1 MGGKNMSK
9 LKKLLIAATCCFML
23 VAGITALTVTG
34 NAGVTTARAA
44 EPTGVDATIDSIHA
58 RATNG
63 DFLVY
68 VETNDVN
75 WSSKDGYVGAADGI
89 LIDGAPASATSG
101 YFRFGETSQIAMTM
115 SFDLFPED
123 RTVLVQIPAGTV
135 FGEIKLNSELRF
147 NVFGHNG
154 ATTTSEERTIY
165 WDNDSGAQDNR
176 SRYLIWLNTKG
187 QVDTSDGAL
196 KAETNRILIDG
207 KAVNVEYTY
216 GGGNTE
222 YAALVNYSYFGEGI
236 TSCSQITDEHEIV
249 FPKGLAIG
257 NITLKEEFKAYVYL
271 GNVKSEKILKEIA
284 LTGVEAAQR
293 ASDWLVR
300 FTTDTALEGD
310 AFSLSYGS
318 VALTVG
324 ETKTEGWSYV
334 CENGGVALTIDFD
347 NVPAN
352 YGGRVSVA
360 ANTISS
366 GATGGYIKITNNYS
380 FILLN
385 GTAHEDKTY
394 TVEIKNGDTVLT
406 SITYDV
412 LDREAKL
419 TALKAAING
428 LTPPEHYYYEVN
440 LPETLPEKNCSY
452 AVTVKPIEYDVIIGD
467 AAAVKVAYGEKLTK
481 PESDPT
487 KDMTVDKVYTFDGW
501 YNGDKKWD
509 FETDTVQGDT
519 TLVARFNES
528 AREYDVKFGEDA
540 TATKAAYGNK
550 LTAPTEEPT
559 KTKEG
564 YTVTFDGWYNGD
576 KKWDFANDT
585 VTGNLTLI
593 AKFNETAITYN
604 AKLTLG
610 DGTEKDVS
618 YTIENRAEKLAEAKA
633 LLSENNAQ
641 YAYTNDLPTELPLEN
656 GRTYTETRTLNE
668 YDVKIGESAT
678 VKVAYGNKLTK
689 PETDPTKDMT
699 ADKVY
704 AFDGWYNGE
713 TKWNFDADTVKGDVT
728 LVAKFTETA
737 RKYTVTITF
746 VGLEKDEVTLQVE
759 YNGTVDFSAYAEDG
773 YNMTIKNGETEITG
787 LTVTGDVN
795 ITITYAKKP
804 AAAKKGCGGS
814 VGGLGVMLTALGF
827 AAVVFKKKRG

>member
-1 MGGKNMSK
+1 MSK

-75 WSSKDGYVGAADGI
+75 WSSANGYVGAADGI

-165 WDNDSGAQDNR
+165 WDNDSGAQDGS

-187 QVDTSDGAL
+187 QVDTSENAL
-196 KAETNRILIDG
+196 KKETNRILIDG
-207 KAVNVEYTY
+207 KSVNVEYTY

-271 GNVKSEKILKEIA
+271 GNVKGEKILKEIA

-293 ASDWLVR
+293 TSDWLVR
-300 FTTDTALEGD
+300 FTADKALAGD

-318 VALTVG
+318 VALTAG
-324 ETKTEGWSYV
+324 ETKTEGWAYV

-440 LPETLPEKNCSY
+440 LPETLPEENCSY

-467 AAAVKVAYGEKLTK
+467 AAAVKVAYGSKLTK

-501 YNGDKKWD
+501 YNGDTKWN
-509 FETDTVQGDT
+509 FETDTVRGDT
-519 TLVARFNES
+519 TLVAKFTDS
-528 AREYDVKFGEDA
+528 DREYDVKFGEAA
-540 TATKAAYGNK
+540 TAKVAYGSK
-550 LTAPTEEPT
+550 LTAPTEEPSE
-559 KTKEG
+559 TKEG
-564 YTVTFDGWYNGD
+564 YNVTFDGWYNGD
-576 KKWDFANDT
+576 KKWNFANDV
-585 VTGNLTLI
+585 VTGNLTLV
-593 AKFNETAITYN
+593 AKFNETVITYT
-604 AKLTLG
+604 AELTLG
-610 DGTEKDVS
+610 DGTKKDIS
-618 YTIENRAEKLAEAKA
+618 YTVENRTEKLAEAKK
-633 LLSENNAQ
+633 LLGADDDQ
-641 YAYTNDLPTELPLEN
+641 YTYTNDLPTELPLEN
-656 GRTYTETRTLNE
+656 GKTYTETRTVNE
-668 YDVKIGESAT
+668 YDVKFGEADAA
-678 VKVAYGNKLTK
+678 KVAYGSKLTR
-689 PETDPTKDMT
+689 PADPTKDMT

-704 AFDGWYNGE
+704 TFDGWYVGD
-713 TKWNFDADTVKGDVT
+713 TKWDFDADTVKGDVT
-728 LVAKFTETA
+728 LVAKFNETA
-737 RKYTVTITF
+737 RKYAVTITF
-746 VGLEKDEVTLQVE
+746 VGLEKDEVVLQVE

-773 YNMTIKNGETEITG
+773 YNMTVKNGENEIG
-787 LTVTGDVN
+787 ELTVTGDVN
-795 ITITYAKKP
+795 ITVTYAKKP
-804 AAAKKGCGGS
+804 AASKKGCGGS
-814 VGGLGVMLTALGF
+814 VGSIGVMLTALGF
-827 AAVVFKKKRG
+827 AAVVFRKKRG

>member
-23 VAGITALTVTG
+23 VAGITALTVMG
-34 NAGVTTARAA
+34 NAGVTTAYAA
-44 EPTGVDATIDSIHA
+44 DEPTGVDATIDSIHA
-58 RATNG
+58 RAAND

-89 LIDGAPASATSG
+89 LIDGQPASATSG
-101 YFRFGETSQIAMTM
+101 YYRFGETSQIAMTI

-165 WDNDSGAQDNR
+165 WDNDSGAQDNL

-222 YAALVNYSYFGEGI
+222 YAALVNYSYFGDGI

-271 GNVKSEKILKEIA
+271 GNVKGEKILKDIA

-324 ETKTEGWSYV
+324 ETKTEGWAYV
-334 CENGGVALTIDFD
+334 CENGGMALTIDFD

-440 LPETLPEKNCSY
+440 LPETLPEENCSY

-467 AAAVKVAYGEKLTK
+467 ATAVKVAYGEKLTK

-550 LTAPTEEPT
+550 LT
-559 KTKEG
+559 
-564 YTVTFDGWYNGD
+564 
-576 KKWDFANDT
+576 
-585 VTGNLTLI
+585 
-593 AKFNETAITYN
+593 
-604 AKLTLG
+604 
-610 DGTEKDVS
+610 
-618 YTIENRAEKLAEAKA
+618 
-633 LLSENNAQ
+633 
-641 YAYTNDLPTELPLEN
+641 
-656 GRTYTETRTLNE
+656 
-668 YDVKIGESAT
+668 
-678 VKVAYGNKLTK
+678 K

-699 ADKVY
+699 VDKVY
-704 AFDGWYNGE
+704 TFDGWYNGE

-759 YNGTVDFSAYAEDG
+759 YNGRVDFSAYAEDG
-773 YNMTIKNGETEITG
+773 YNMTIKNGETEITE

>member
-1 MGGKNMSK
+1 MSK

-34 NAGVTTARAA
+34 NAGVITARAA

-75 WSSKDGYVGAADGI
+75 WSSADGYAGAADGI

-135 FGEIKLNSELRF
+135 FGNVKLNSELRF

-165 WDNDSGAQDNR
+165 WDNDSGAQDGS

-187 QVDTSDGAL
+187 QVDTSENAL
-196 KAETNRILIDG
+196 KKETNRILIDG
-207 KAVNVEYTY
+207 KSVNVEYTY

-293 ASDWLVR
+293 TSDWLVR
-300 FTTDTALEGD
+300 FTADKALAGD

-318 VALTVG
+318 VALTAG
-324 ETKTEGWSYV
+324 ETKTEGWAYV
-334 CENGGVALTIDFD
+334 CENGGMALTIDFD
-347 NVPAN
+347 NVHADF
-352 YGGRVSVA
+352 GGRVTVA

-394 TVEIKNGDTVLT
+394 TAEIKNGDTVLT

-428 LTPPEHYYYEVN
+428 LTPPEHYYYEVK
-440 LPETLPEKNCSY
+440 LPETLPEENCSY
-452 AVTVKPIEYDVIIGD
+452 QVTVKPIEYDVIIGD

-487 KDMTVDKVYTFDGW
+487 KDMTVDKVFTFDGW
-501 YNGDKKWD
+501 YNGDTKWN
-509 FETDTVQGDT
+509 FETDTVSGDT
-519 TLVARFNES
+519 TLVAKFTDS
-528 AREYDVKFGEDA
+528 AREYDVKFGEADA
-540 TATKAAYGNK
+540 AKVAYGSK
-550 LTAPTEEPT
+550 LTAPTEEPSE
-559 KTKEG
+559 TKEG
-564 YTVTFDGWYNGD
+564 YNVTFDGWYNGD
-576 KKWDFANDT
+576 KKWDFANDV
-585 VTGNLTLI
+585 VTGNLTLV
-593 AKFNETAITYN
+593 AKFNETVITYT
-604 AKLTLG
+604 AELTLG
-610 DGTEKDVS
+610 DGTKKDIS
-618 YTIENRAEKLAEAKA
+618 YTVENRTEKLAEAKK
-633 LLSENNAQ
+633 LLGADDDQ
-641 YAYTNDLPTELPLEN
+641 YTYTNDLPTELPLEN
-656 GRTYTETRTLNE
+656 GKTYTETRTVNE
-668 YDVKIGESAT
+668 YDVKFGEAAAA
-678 VKVAYGNKLTK
+678 KVAYGSKLTK

-699 ADKVY
+699 VDKVY
-704 AFDGWYNGE
+704 TFDGWYNGE

-773 YNMTIKNGETEITG
+773 YNMTVKNGETEITE

-804 AAAKKGCGGS
+804 AASKKGCGGS
-814 VGGLGVMLTALGF
+814 VGSIGVMLTALGF
-827 AAVVFKKKRG
+827 AAVVFRKKRG

>member
-1 MGGKNMSK
+1 MSK

-23 VAGITALTVTG
+23 VAGITALTVMG
-34 NAGVTTARAA
+34 NAGVTTAYAA
-44 EPTGVDATIDSIHA
+44 DEPTGVDATIDSIHA
-58 RATNG
+58 RAANA

-75 WSSKDGYVGAADGI
+75 WSSANGLVGEADGI
-89 LIDGAPASATSG
+89 LIDGQPASATSG

-115 SFDLFPED
+115 SFNLFPED

-135 FGEIKLNSELRF
+135 FGDIKLNSELRF

-165 WDNDSGAQDNR
+165 WDNDSGAQDNF

-207 KAVNVEYTY
+207 KSVNVEYTY

-222 YAALVNYSYFGEGI
+222 YAALVNYSYFGDGI

-271 GNVKSEKILKEIA
+271 GNVKGEKILKDIA

-318 VALTVG
+318 VALTAG
-324 ETKTEGWSYV
+324 ETKTEGWAYV

-347 NVPAN
+347 NIPAN

-440 LPETLPEKNCSY
+440 LPETLPEENCSY

-467 AAAVKVAYGEKLTK
+467 AAAVKVAYGNKLTK

-550 LTAPTEEPT
+550 LT
-559 KTKEG
+559 
-564 YTVTFDGWYNGD
+564 
-576 KKWDFANDT
+576 
-585 VTGNLTLI
+585 
-593 AKFNETAITYN
+593 
-604 AKLTLG
+604 
-610 DGTEKDVS
+610 
-618 YTIENRAEKLAEAKA
+618 
-633 LLSENNAQ
+633 
-641 YAYTNDLPTELPLEN
+641 
-656 GRTYTETRTLNE
+656 
-668 YDVKIGESAT
+668 
-678 VKVAYGNKLTK
+678 K

-699 ADKVY
+699 VDKVY
-704 AFDGWYNGE
+704 TFDGWYNGE
-713 TKWNFDADTVKGDVT
+713 TKWNFDVDTVKGDVT

-759 YNGTVDFSAYAEDG
+759 YNGRVDFSAYAEDG
-773 YNMTIKNGETEITG
+773 YNMTIKNGETEING
-787 LTVTGDVN
+787 LTVTGDAN
-795 ITITYAKKP
+795 ITVTYAKKP

-814 VGGLGVMLTALGF
+814 VGGIGVMLTALGF

>member
-1 MGGKNMSK
+1 MSK

-23 VAGITALTVTG
+23 VAGITALTVMG
-34 NAGVTTARAA
+34 NAGVTTAYAA
-44 EPTGVDATIDSIHA
+44 DEPTGVDATIDSIHA
-58 RATNG
+58 RATYG
-63 DFLVY
+63 DFLVF

-89 LIDGAPASATSG
+89 LIDGQPASATSG
-101 YFRFGETSQIAMTM
+101 YFRFDEPSQIAMTM
-115 SFDLFPED
+115 SFDLFPKD

-135 FGEIKLNSELRF
+135 FGDIKLNSELRF

-165 WDNDSGAQDNR
+165 WDNDSGAQDNH

-187 QVDTSDGAL
+187 QVDTSENAL
-196 KAETNRILIDG
+196 KKETNRILIDG

-222 YAALVNYSYFGEGI
+222 YAALVNYSYFGDGI

-271 GNVKSEKILKEIA
+271 GNVKGEKILKDIA

-300 FTTDTALEGD
+300 FSTDTALEGD

-318 VALTVG
+318 VALTAG
-324 ETKTEGWSYV
+324 ETKTEGWAYV

-347 NVPAN
+347 NIPAN

-440 LPETLPEKNCSY
+440 LPETLPEENCSY

-467 AAAVKVAYGEKLTK
+467 AAAVKVAYGNKLTK

-501 YNGDKKWD
+501 YNG
-509 FETDTVQGDT
+509 
-519 TLVARFNES
+519 
-528 AREYDVKFGEDA
+528 
-540 TATKAAYGNK
+540 
-550 LTAPTEEPT
+550 
-559 KTKEG
+559 
-564 YTVTFDGWYNGD
+564 
-576 KKWDFANDT
+576 
-585 VTGNLTLI
+585 
-593 AKFNETAITYN
+593 
-604 AKLTLG
+604 
-610 DGTEKDVS
+610 
-618 YTIENRAEKLAEAKA
+618 
-633 LLSENNAQ
+633 
-641 YAYTNDLPTELPLEN
+641 
-656 GRTYTETRTLNE
+656 
-668 YDVKIGESAT
+668 
-678 VKVAYGNKLTK
+678 
-689 PETDPTKDMT
+689 
-699 ADKVY
+699 
-704 AFDGWYNGE
+704 E
-713 TKWNFDADTVKGDVT
+713 TKWNFDTDTVKGDVT

-759 YNGTVDFSAYAEDG
+759 YNGRVDFSAYAEDG
-773 YNMTIKNGETEITG
+773 YNMTIKNGETEING
-787 LTVTGDVN
+787 LTVTGDAN
-795 ITITYAKKP
+795 ITVTYAKKP

>member
-1 MGGKNMSK
+1 MSK

-23 VAGITALTVTG
+23 AAGITALTVTG

-75 WSSKDGYVGAADGI
+75 WSSADGYAGAADGI

-135 FGEIKLNSELRF
+135 FGNVKLNSELRF

-165 WDNDSGAQDNR
+165 WDNDSGAQDGS

-187 QVDTSDGAL
+187 QVDTSENAL
-196 KAETNRILIDG
+196 KKETNRILIDG
-207 KAVNVEYTY
+207 KSVNVEYTY

-318 VALTVG
+318 VALTAG
-324 ETKTEGWSYV
+324 ETKTEGWAYV
-334 CENGGVALTIDFD
+334 CENGGMALTIDFD
-347 NVPAN
+347 NVPADF
-352 YGGRVSVA
+352 GGRVSVA

-394 TVEIKNGDTVLT
+394 TAEIKNGDTVLT

-412 LDREAKL
+412 LDRNAKL
-419 TALKAAING
+419 TSLKAAVND
-428 LTPPEHYYYEVN
+428 LTPPEHYYYEVK
-440 LPETLPEKNCSY
+440 LPETLPEENCSY
-452 AVTVKPIEYDVIIGD
+452 QVTVKPIEYDVIIGD
-467 AAAVKVAYGEKLTK
+467 AAAVKVAYGSKLTK
-481 PESDPT
+481 PETDPT

-540 TATKAAYGNK
+540 TAKVAYGSK
-550 LTAPTEEPT
+550 LTAPTEEPSE
-559 KTKEG
+559 TKEG
-564 YTVTFDGWYNGD
+564 YNVTFDGWYNGD
-576 KKWDFANDT
+576 KKWNFANDV
-585 VTGNLTLI
+585 VTGNLTLV
-593 AKFNETAITYN
+593 AKFNETVITYT
-604 AKLTLG
+604 AELTLG
-610 DGTEKDVS
+610 DGTKKDIS
-618 YTIENRAEKLAEAKA
+618 YTVENRTEKLAEAKK
-633 LLSENNAQ
+633 LLGADDDQ
-641 YAYTNDLPTELPLEN
+641 YTYTNDLPTELPLEN
-656 GRTYTETRTLNE
+656 GKTYTETRTVNE
-668 YDVKIGESAT
+668 YDVKFGEADAA
-678 VKVAYGNKLTK
+678 KVAYGSKLTR
-689 PETDPTKDMT
+689 PADPTKDMT

-704 AFDGWYNGE
+704 TFDGWYVGD
-713 TKWNFDADTVKGDVT
+713 TKWDFDADTVKGDVT
-728 LVAKFTETA
+728 LVAKFNETA
-737 RKYTVTITF
+737 RKYAVTITF
-746 VGLEKDEVTLQVE
+746 VGLEKDEVVLQVE

-773 YNMTIKNGETEITG
+773 YNMTVKNGENEIG
-787 LTVTGDVN
+787 ELTVTGDVN
-795 ITITYAKKP
+795 ITVTYAKKP
-804 AAAKKGCGGS
+804 AASKKGCGGS
-814 VGGLGVMLTALGF
+814 VGSIGVMLTALGF
-827 AAVVFKKKRG
+827 AAVVFRKKRG

>member
-23 VAGITALTVTG
+23 VAGITALTVMG
-34 NAGVTTARAA
+34 NAGVTTAYAA
-44 EPTGVDATIDSIHA
+44 DEPTGVDATIDSIHA
-58 RATNG
+58 RAAND

-89 LIDGAPASATSG
+89 LIDGQPASATSG
-101 YFRFGETSQIAMTM
+101 YYRFGETSQIAMTM

-135 FGEIKLNSELRF
+135 FGDIKLNSELRF

-165 WDNDSGAQDNR
+165 WDNDSGVQDNL

-187 QVDTSDGAL
+187 QVDTSENAL
-196 KAETNRILIDG
+196 KKETNRILIDG
-207 KAVNVEYTY
+207 KSVNVEYTY

-222 YAALVNYSYFGEGI
+222 YAALVNYSYFGDGI

-271 GNVKSEKILKEIA
+271 GNVKGEKILKDIA

-440 LPETLPEKNCSY
+440 LPETLPEENCSY

-528 AREYDVKFGEDA
+528 AREYDVKFGEADA
-540 TATKAAYGNK
+540 A
-550 LTAPTEEPT
+550 
-559 KTKEG
+559 
-564 YTVTFDGWYNGD
+564 
-576 KKWDFANDT
+576 
-585 VTGNLTLI
+585 
-593 AKFNETAITYN
+593 
-604 AKLTLG
+604 
-610 DGTEKDVS
+610 
-618 YTIENRAEKLAEAKA
+618 
-633 LLSENNAQ
+633 
-641 YAYTNDLPTELPLEN
+641 
-656 GRTYTETRTLNE
+656 
-668 YDVKIGESAT
+668 
-678 VKVAYGNKLTK
+678 KVAYGSKLTR
-689 PETDPTKDMT
+689 PADPTKDMT
-699 ADKVY
+699 VDKVY
-704 AFDGWYNGE
+704 TFDGWYNGE

-759 YNGTVDFSAYAEDG
+759 YNGRVDFSAYAEDG
-773 YNMTIKNGETEITG
+773 YNMTIKNGETEITE

>member
-1 MGGKNMSK
+1 MSK

-75 WSSKDGYVGAADGI
+75 WSSANGYAGAADGI

-123 RTVLVQIPAGTV
+123 RTVLVQILAGTV
-135 FGEIKLNSELRF
+135 FGNVKLNSELRF

-154 ATTTSEERTIY
+154 ASTASEERTIY
-165 WDNDSGAQDNR
+165 WDNDSGAQDGS

-187 QVDTSDGAL
+187 QVDTSENAL
-196 KAETNRILIDG
+196 KKETNRILIDG
-207 KAVNVEYTY
+207 KSVNVEYTY

-318 VALTVG
+318 VALTAG
-324 ETKTEGWSYV
+324 ETKTEGWAYV

-440 LPETLPEKNCSY
+440 LPETLPEENCSY

-501 YNGDKKWD
+501 YNGDTKWN
-509 FETDTVQGDT
+509 FETDTVSGDT
-519 TLVARFNES
+519 TLVARFTDS
-528 AREYDVKFGEDA
+528 TREYDVKFGEADA
-540 TATKAAYGNK
+540 AKVAYGSK
-550 LTAPTEEPT
+550 LTAPTEEPSE
-559 KTKEG
+559 TKEG
-564 YTVTFDGWYNGD
+564 YNVTFDGWYNGD
-576 KKWDFANDT
+576 KKWDFANDV
-585 VTGNLTLI
+585 VTGNLTLV
-593 AKFNETAITYN
+593 AKFNETVITYT
-604 AKLTLG
+604 AGLTLG
-610 DGTEKDVS
+610 DGTKKDIS
-618 YTIENRAEKLAEAKA
+618 YTVENRTEKLAEAKK
-633 LLSENNAQ
+633 LLGADDDQ
-641 YAYTNDLPTELPLEN
+641 YTYTNDLPTELPLEN
-656 GRTYTETRTLNE
+656 GKTYTETRTINE
-668 YDVKIGESAT
+668 YDVKIGEAAAA
-678 VKVAYGNKLTK
+678 KVAYGSKLTR
-689 PETDPTKDMT
+689 PADPTKDMT

-704 AFDGWYNGE
+704 TFDGWYVGD
-713 TKWNFDADTVKGDVT
+713 TKWDFDADTVKGDVT
-728 LVAKFTETA
+728 LVAKFNETA
-737 RKYTVTITF
+737 RKYAVTITF
-746 VGLEKDEVTLQVE
+746 VGLEKDEVVLQVE

-773 YNMTIKNGETEITG
+773 YNMTIKNGETEITE
-787 LTVTGDVN
+787 LTVTGDAN
-795 ITITYAKKP
+795 ITVTYAKKP
-804 AAAKKGCGGS
+804 AASKKGCGGS

>member
-1 MGGKNMSK
+1 MSK
-9 LKKLLIAATCCFML
+9 IKKLLIAATCCFML

-75 WSSKDGYVGAADGI
+75 WSSANGYAGAADGI
-89 LIDGAPASATSG
+89 LIDGQPASATSG
-101 YFRFGETSQIAMTM
+101 YFRFGETSKIAMTM

-135 FGEIKLNSELRF
+135 FGNVKLNSELRF

-154 ATTTSEERTIY
+154 ASTTSEERTIY
-165 WDNDSGAQDNR
+165 WDNDSGAQDGS

-187 QVDTSDGAL
+187 QVDTSENAL
-196 KAETNRILIDG
+196 KKETNRILIDG
-207 KAVNVEYTY
+207 KSVNVEYTY

-293 ASDWLVR
+293 TSDWLVR
-300 FTTDTALEGD
+300 FTADKALAGD

-318 VALTVG
+318 VALTAG
-324 ETKTEGWSYV
+324 ETKTEGWAYV
-334 CENGGVALTIDFD
+334 CENGGMALTIDFD
-347 NVPAN
+347 NVPADF
-352 YGGRVSVA
+352 GGRVTIA

-394 TVEIKNGDTVLT
+394 TAEIKNGDTVLT

-412 LDREAKL
+412 LDRNAKL
-419 TALKAAING
+419 TSLKAAVND
-428 LTPPEHYYYEVN
+428 LTPPEHYYYEVK
-440 LPETLPEKNCSY
+440 LPETLPEENCSY
-452 AVTVKPIEYDVIIGD
+452 QVTVKPIEYDVIIGD
-467 AAAVKVAYGEKLTK
+467 AAAVKVAYG
-481 PESDPT
+481 S
-487 KDMTVDKVYTFDGW
+487 
-501 YNGDKKWD
+501 
-509 FETDTVQGDT
+509 
-519 TLVARFNES
+519 
-528 AREYDVKFGEDA
+528 
-540 TATKAAYGNK
+540 K
-550 LTAPTEEPT
+550 LTAPTEEPSE
-559 KTKEG
+559 TKEG
-564 YTVTFDGWYNGD
+564 YNVTFDGWYNGD
-576 KKWDFANDT
+576 KKWDFANDV
-585 VTGNLTLI
+585 VTGNLTLV
-593 AKFNETAITYN
+593 AKFNETVITYT
-604 AKLTLG
+604 AGLTLG
-610 DGTEKDVS
+610 DGTKKDIS
-618 YTIENRAEKLAEAKA
+618 YTVENRTEKLAEAKK
-633 LLSENNAQ
+633 LLGADDDQ
-641 YAYTNDLPTELPLEN
+641 YTYTNDLPTELPLEN
-656 GRTYTETRTLNE
+656 GKTYTETRTVNE
-668 YDVKIGESAT
+668 YDVKFGEAAAA
-678 VKVAYGNKLTK
+678 KVAYGSKLTK

-699 ADKVY
+699 VDKVY
-704 AFDGWYNGE
+704 TFDGWYNGE

-759 YNGTVDFSAYAEDG
+759 YNGRVDFSAYAEDG
-773 YNMTIKNGETEITG
+773 YNMTIKNGETEITE

-795 ITITYAKKP
+795 IIITYAQKP

>member
-1 MGGKNMSK
+1 MSK

-75 WSSKDGYVGAADGI
+75 WSSANGYAGAADGI

-135 FGEIKLNSELRF
+135 FGNVKLNSELRF

-165 WDNDSGAQDNR
+165 WDNDSGAQDGS

-187 QVDTSDGAL
+187 QVDTSENAL
-196 KAETNRILIDG
+196 KKETNRILIDG
-207 KAVNVEYTY
+207 KSVNVEYTY

-271 GNVKSEKILKEIA
+271 GNVKGEKILKDIA

-394 TVEIKNGDTVLT
+394 TAEIKNGDTVLT

-440 LPETLPEKNCSY
+440 LPETLPEENCSY

-540 TATKAAYGNK
+540 TAKVAYGSK
-550 LTAPTEEPT
+550 LTAPTEEPSE
-559 KTKEG
+559 TKEG
-564 YTVTFDGWYNGD
+564 YNVTFDGWYNGD
-576 KKWDFANDT
+576 KKWNFANDV
-585 VTGNLTLI
+585 VTGNLTLV
-593 AKFNETAITYN
+593 AKFNETVITYT
-604 AKLTLG
+604 AELTLG
-610 DGTEKDVS
+610 DGTKKDIS
-618 YTIENRAEKLAEAKA
+618 YTVENRTEKLAEAKK
-633 LLSENNAQ
+633 LLGADDDQ
-641 YAYTNDLPTELPLEN
+641 YTYTNDLPTELPLEN
-656 GRTYTETRTLNE
+656 GKTYTETRTVNE
-668 YDVKIGESAT
+668 YDVKFGEADAA
-678 VKVAYGNKLTK
+678 KVAYGSKLTR
-689 PETDPTKDMT
+689 PADPTKDMT

-704 AFDGWYNGE
+704 TFDGWYVGD
-713 TKWNFDADTVKGDVT
+713 TKWDFDADTVKGDVT
-728 LVAKFTETA
+728 LVAKFNETA
-737 RKYTVTITF
+737 RKYAVTITF
-746 VGLEKDEVTLQVE
+746 VGLEKDEVVLQVE

-773 YNMTIKNGETEITG
+773 YNMTVKNGENEIG
-787 LTVTGDVN
+787 ELTVTGDVN
-795 ITITYAKKP
+795 ITVTYAKKP
-804 AAAKKGCGGS
+804 AASKKGCGGS
-814 VGGLGVMLTALGF
+814 VDSIGVMLTALGF
-827 AAVVFKKKRG
+827 AAVVFRKKRG

>member
-9 LKKLLIAATCCFML
+9 FKKLLIAATCCFML

-75 WSSKDGYVGAADGI
+75 WSSADGYAGTADGI

-135 FGEIKLNSELRF
+135 FGNVKLNSELRF

-165 WDNDSGAQDNR
+165 WDNDSGAQDGS

-440 LPETLPEKNCSY
+440 LPETLPEENCSY

-509 FETDTVQGDT
+509 FETDTVSGDT
-519 TLVARFNES
+519 TLVAKFTDS
-528 AREYDVKFGEDA
+528 VREYDVKFGE
-540 TATKAAYGNK
+540 AA
-550 LTAPTEEPT
+550 A
-559 KTKEG
+559 
-564 YTVTFDGWYNGD
+564 
-576 KKWDFANDT
+576 A
-585 VTGNLTLI
+585 
-593 AKFNETAITYN
+593 
-604 AKLTLG
+604 
-610 DGTEKDVS
+610 
-618 YTIENRAEKLAEAKA
+618 
-633 LLSENNAQ
+633 
-641 YAYTNDLPTELPLEN
+641 
-656 GRTYTETRTLNE
+656 
-668 YDVKIGESAT
+668 
-678 VKVAYGNKLTK
+678 KVAYGSKLTK

-699 ADKVY
+699 VDKVY
-704 AFDGWYNGE
+704 TFNGWYNGE

-728 LVAKFTETA
+728 LVAKFNETA

-746 VGLEKDEVTLQVE
+746 VGLEKDEVVLQVE

-773 YNMTIKNGETEITG
+773 YNMTIKNGETEITE

>member
-23 VAGITALTVTG
+23 VAGITALTVMG
-34 NAGVTTARAA
+34 NAGVTTAYAA
-44 EPTGVDATIDSIHA
+44 DEPTGVDATIVSIHA
-58 RATNG
+58 RAAND

-89 LIDGAPASATSG
+89 LIDGQPASATSG
-101 YFRFGETSQIAMTM
+101 YYRFGETSRIAMTM

-165 WDNDSGAQDNR
+165 WDNDSGAQDNL

-257 NITLKEEFKAYVYL
+257 NITLKEEFKAYIYL
-271 GNVKSEKILKEIA
+271 GNVKGEKILKDIA

-440 LPETLPEKNCSY
+440 LPETLPEENCSY

-540 TATKAAYGNK
+540 TATK
-550 LTAPTEEPT
+550 
-559 KTKEG
+559 
-564 YTVTFDGWYNGD
+564 
-576 KKWDFANDT
+576 
-585 VTGNLTLI
+585 
-593 AKFNETAITYN
+593 
-604 AKLTLG
+604 
-610 DGTEKDVS
+610 
-618 YTIENRAEKLAEAKA
+618 
-633 LLSENNAQ
+633 
-641 YAYTNDLPTELPLEN
+641 
-656 GRTYTETRTLNE
+656 
-668 YDVKIGESAT
+668 
-678 VKVAYGNKLTK
+678 VAYGNKLTK

-699 ADKVY
+699 VDKVY
-704 AFDGWYNGE
+704 TFDGWYNGE

-759 YNGTVDFSAYAEDG
+759 YNGRVDFSAYAEDG
-773 YNMTIKNGETEITG
+773 YNMTIKNGETEITE

>member
-1 MGGKNMSK
+1 M
-9 LKKLLIAATCCFML
+9 
-23 VAGITALTVTG
+23 
-34 NAGVTTARAA
+34 
-44 EPTGVDATIDSIHA
+44 TI
-58 RATNG
+58 
-63 DFLVY
+63 
-68 VETNDVN
+68 
-75 WSSKDGYVGAADGI
+75 
-89 LIDGAPASATSG
+89 
-101 YFRFGETSQIAMTM
+101 

-135 FGEIKLNSELRF
+135 FGDIKLNSELRF

-165 WDNDSGAQDNR
+165 WDDDSGAQDNH

-187 QVDTSDGAL
+187 QVDTSGDAL

-271 GNVKSEKILKEIA
+271 GNVKGEKILKDIA

-293 ASDWLVR
+293 ASTSDWLVR

-352 YGGRVSVA
+352 YGGRVNVV

-366 GATGGYIKITNNYS
+366 GATGGYIRITNDYS

-394 TVEIKNGDTVLT
+394 TAEIKNGDTVLT

-440 LPETLPEKNCSY
+440 LPETLPEENCSY

-481 PESDPT
+481 PETDPT

-501 YNGDKKWD
+501 YNGDTKWN
-509 FETDTVQGDT
+509 FETDTVRGDT
-519 TLVARFNES
+519 TLVARFTDS

-550 LTAPTEEPT
+550 LT
-559 KTKEG
+559 
-564 YTVTFDGWYNGD
+564 
-576 KKWDFANDT
+576 
-585 VTGNLTLI
+585 
-593 AKFNETAITYN
+593 
-604 AKLTLG
+604 
-610 DGTEKDVS
+610 
-618 YTIENRAEKLAEAKA
+618 
-633 LLSENNAQ
+633 
-641 YAYTNDLPTELPLEN
+641 
-656 GRTYTETRTLNE
+656 
-668 YDVKIGESAT
+668 
-678 VKVAYGNKLTK
+678 K

-699 ADKVY
+699 VDKVY
-704 AFDGWYNGE
+704 TFDGWYNGE
-713 TKWNFDADTVKGDVT
+713 TKWNFDTDTVKGDVT

-759 YNGTVDFSAYAEDG
+759 YNGRVDFSAYAEDG
-773 YNMTIKNGETEITG
+773 YNMTIKNGETEING
-787 LTVTGDVN
+787 LTVTGDAN
-795 ITITYAKKP
+795 ITVTYAKKP

-814 VGGLGVMLTALGF
+814 VNGVMPVLAILCLAG
-827 AAVVFKKKRG
+827 AVVVTKKKRV